1 MSHPIIV
8 QETNQ
13 PLAPIDPLLHEAFQ
27 IMAYGL
33 TKTSKRQYLH
43 SFEAWRVWCD
53 ATHTAPYALSAV
65 NVIRFL
71 DSTPLARRTKMARL
85 THLRR
90 LAQTLHTSDV
100 NNPTLRQNYEQL
112 QLLKLP
118 KDDKA
123 GNPRERKALA
133 PDQVY
138 EAFRHWPA
146 STRLGKRNRA
156 LLAVLLYAG
165 LRRSEAVAL
174 KWSDIDFE
182 GGLLIVRHGKG
193 HKERTIGFASDK
205 ALDYL
210 RRWRAEIP
218 DYAYVFIGVNKG
230 DNVQADQPI
239 STETVR
245 RVTIASGD
253 FKPHDARRT
262 LITRMLLSGTALPD
276 AQYTAGHA
284 NGATTMGYAVIKDA
298 KEVKGRI
305 KIDY

>member
-1 MSHPIIV
+1 MNTSIV
-8 QETNQ
+8 VQDSPRQLATIT
-13 PLAPIDPLLHEAFQ
+13 PLQEAFQ

-33 TKTSKRQYLH
+33 TETSKRQYQH
-43 SFEAWRVWCD
+43 SFTAWAEWCA
-53 ATHTAPYALSAV
+53 ATGAAPYDMSAA

-71 DSTPLARRTKMARL
+71 DSAPLARRTKMARL

-90 LAQTLHTSDV
+90 LAQTLHTGDAS
-100 NNPTLRQNYEQL
+100 NPALRQNYEQL

-118 KDDKA
+118 KDDRA
-123 GNPRERKALA
+123 GKPRERKALA

-138 EAFRHWPA
+138 EAFKRWPA
-146 STRLGKRNRA
+146 TTRLGMRNRA
-156 LLAVLLYAG
+156 LLAVLFYAG

-174 KWSDIDFE
+174 KWSDVDFDA
-182 GGLLIVRHGKG
+182 GLLTVRHGKG
-193 HKERTIGFASDK
+193 NKERTIGFASDK

-218 DYAYVFIGVNKG
+218 EYEHVFVAVSKG
-230 DNVQADQPI
+230 DKVTSDEPI

-245 RVTIASGD
+245 RVTMASGD

-262 LITRMLLSGTALPD
+262 LITRMLLSGTTLPD

-284 NGATTMGYAVIKDA
+284 NGATTMGYAIIKDA

-305 KIDY
+305 RIDY

>member
-1 MSHPIIV
+1 MSHSILP
-8 QETNQ
+8 QDTDRSF
-13 PLAPIDPLLHEAFQ
+13 APVTPLHEAFQ

-33 TKTSKRQYLH
+33 TETSKRQYRH
-43 SFEAWRVWCD
+43 SFEAWGAWC
-53 ATHTAPYALSAV
+53 AQNRIAPHDLSAAH
-65 NVIRFL
+65 VIRFL
-71 DSTPLARRTKMARL
+71 DSTPLARRTKLARL

-100 NNPTLRQNYEQL
+100 SNPTLRQHYEQL
-112 QLLKLP
+112 QLLRLP
-118 KDDKA
+118 KDDQA

-133 PDQVY
+133 PDQVH

-146 STRLGKRNRA
+146 HTRLGQRNRA

-182 GGLLIVRHGKG
+182 GGLLTVRHGKG
-193 HKERTIGFASDK
+193 HKARTIGFASDK

-210 RRWRAEIP
+210 RRWRTQIP
-218 DYAYVFIGVNKG
+218 DYTYVFVAVNKG
-230 DNVQADQPI
+230 DTVQADKPI

-245 RVTIASGD
+245 RVTLASGD

>member
-1 MSHPIIV
+1 MSTDIV
-8 QETNQ
+8 LQSDNRQVAQQTA
-13 PLAPIDPLLHEAFQ
+13 LRDAFE

-33 TKTSKRQYLH
+33 TDTSKRQYQH
-43 SFEAWRVWCD
+43 TFDAWRAWC
-53 ATHTAPYALSAV
+53 AENGIAPYDLSAGH
-65 NVIRFL
+65 VIHFL
-71 DSTPLARRTKMARL
+71 NSANLARKTRMARL

-90 LAQTLHTSDV
+90 MAQTLHTSDV
-100 NNPTLRQNYEQL
+100 SNPALRQNYEQL

-118 KDDKA
+118 KDDK
-123 GNPRERKALA
+123 GGTPRERKALA
-133 PDQVY
+133 PEQVY
-138 EAFRHWPA
+138 EALKNWPHN
-146 STRLGKRNRA
+146 TNLGLRNRA
-156 LLAVLLYAG
+156 LLAVLFYAG

-182 GGLLIVRHGKG
+182 QGLLTVRHGKG
-193 HKERTIGFASDK
+193 NKERTIGFASDK
-205 ALDYL
+205 ALDIL
-210 RRWRAEIP
+210 KRWRACLPEY
-218 DYAYVFIGVNKG
+218 DFVFVAVNK
-230 DNVQADQPI
+230 ADAIQTDRPI

-245 RVTIASGD
+245 RVCMASGD

>member
-1 MSHPIIV
+1 MSNEIIV
-8 QETNQ
+8 QDAPRQ
-13 PLAPIDPLLHEAFQ
+13 LAQVPPLTEAFHV
-27 IMAYGL
+27 MAYGL
-33 TKTSKRQYLH
+33 TETSKRQYKH
-43 SFEAWRVWCD
+43 SFEAWGAWCAD
-53 ATHTAPYALSAV
+53 NRIAPYDMSAA

-90 LAQTLHTSDV
+90 LAQTLHTGDV
-100 NNPTLRQNYEQL
+100 SNPALRQNYEQL

-123 GNPRERKALA
+123 GKPRERKALA

-146 STRLGKRNRA
+146 STRLGMRNRA

-165 LRRSEAVAL
+165 LRRSEAVDL

-182 GGLLIVRHGKG
+182 AGLLTVRHGKG
-193 HKERTIGFASDK
+193 NKERTIGFANDK
-205 ALDYL
+205 ALEYL
-210 RRWRAEIP
+210 QSWRRQIP
-218 DYAYVFIGVNKG
+218 EYEHVFVGVNKG
-230 DNVQADQPI
+230 DNVQADAPI

-305 KIDY
+305 RIDY